1 MSSAYPP
8 YSQGYGD
15 YSTNGPTIDG
25 SAAGASQEP
34 DEIEEAIRMAIAGIK
49 PPKKIDAPP
58 GASQPPPTLS
68 APPAPLSIPTPV
80 ALPEKVEQPAE
91 KKSKKDKPMK
101 MIYTDNE
108 ISPEEK
114 MAGLAR
120 YAFVP
125 ERKSEISVV
134 DATSLVTGTV
144 DA

>member
-8 YSQGYGD
+8 HSQGYGD
-15 YSTNGPTIDG
+15 YPTNASTVDDLV
-25 SAAGASQEP
+25 AGAAREP
-34 DEIEEAIRMAIAGIK
+34 DEYDEAIRMAIAGIK

-58 GASQPPPTLS
+58 GAAQPLPTLS

-80 ALPEKVEQPAE
+80 VEAQKVEPLAE

-101 MIYTDNE
+101 MIYSDNE

-120 YAFVP
+120 YAYVP
-125 ERKSEISVV
+125 EKRPESSLLSAGLGAAVSV
-134 DATSLVTGTV
+134 DA
-144 DA
+144 